1 MFSDIERE
9 NILSQISSFFDKQV
23 IENHIK
29 NTEKLVDIKKISF
42 NPFLI
47 AYLSKFAFGDASPRS
62 IAKAILYPRVL
73 GTSISTSFGSAIQK
87 LSSQVLSGFASTT
100 SGIDIEYK
108 DSFTNRHIYCQLK
121 SGPETINKDDV
132 KTICDHFKDLARLA
146 KTNGSKDVNPLT
158 DCVVGIL
165 YGSREDLSANYK
177 RIESEGYTVKIG
189 QEFWES
195 FTGDKDFYND
205 LIKTITTVNSNKI
218 NHVLENTVEKLAKS
232 ISENSSMI
240 PGIEMQSN
248 KM

>member
-1 MFSDIERE
+1 MFSDIEKE
-9 NILSQISSFFDKQV
+9 NILRQISSFFDEQV
-23 IENHIK
+23 VENHIK
-29 NTEKLVDIKKISF
+29 NTEKLVDIRKINF
-42 NPFLI
+42 NPFLVS
-47 AYLSKFAFGDASPRS
+47 YLARFAFGDASPRS

-87 LSSQVLSGFASTT
+87 LSSQVLKGFASTT

-108 DSFTNRHIYCQLK
+108 DSLNNRHIYCQLK

-132 KTICDHFKDLARLA
+132 KTICDHFKDLGRLA
-146 KTNGSKDVNPLT
+146 KTNGSNDLNPLT

-195 FTGDKDFYND
+195 FTGDKNFYDD
-205 LIKTITTVNSNKI
+205 LIKTITNISSNRI
-218 NHVLENTVEKLAKS
+218 DNVLKDTIEKLAKS
-232 ISENSSMI
+232 ISENKDII
-240 PGIEMQSN
+240 PGIEM
-248 KM
+248 